1 MLKIKLPWHQ
11 SAFLLAGLLACAPQ
25 FARAESQSATKPNI
39 LYIVADDLGYN
50 DVGFNGCKEIKTPN
64 VDKLSH
70 DGTILKSLY
79 AQPLCSTSRASL
91 LTGRYP
97 CHTGIY
103 GVVRPDVPWGLPLEE
118 RTLAQALKEA
128 GYETAIVG
136 KWHLGDQQ
144 AYLPTRRGFDH
155 QYGLWTG
162 NIDYFTHLRNG
173 KLDWHKDDKPCDD
186 QGYSTHLIAKEA
198 CRLIQEKDPNKP
210 MFLYLPFNA
219 VHFPYQV
226 PDSYAKP
233 YDNLGKQRG
242 VLAGMDAAMDEAIG
256 QVVSALEAKGI
267 RTNTIILFN
276 SDNGG
281 PRPGVVSDNTPLR
294 AGKGS
299 IYEGG
304 VRVCAFVNWP
314 GHVPSQITNNAVLH
328 EVDWYPT
335 LIKLAGGSL
344 EQKLPLDGR
353 DIWPTLTKGARSPH
367 ADELTLCGTSH
378 GKMAIRTGDWKLL
391 VQGEH
396 KKTPPE
402 LYNLAED
409 IAEKNDLSAT
419 HPEKVKEL
427 MANYEAVMKNAV
439 ESAGGK
445 ASGQPSKDHEED

>member
-1 MLKIKLPWHQ
+1 MKNYIPIL
-11 SAFLLAGLLACAPQ
+11 SAILLASLTELHAAD
-25 FARAESQSATKPNI
+25 KPNI

-50 DVGFNGCKEIKTPN
+50 DVAFNGSKEIKTPN
-64 VDKLSH
+64 LDKLAYA
-70 DGTILKSLY
+70 GTILKSFY

-103 GVVRPDVPWGLPLEE
+103 GVVKPDVPWGLPLTE

-136 KWHLGDQQ
+136 KWHLGDQP

-162 NIDYFTHLRNG
+162 NIDYFTHMREG
-173 KLDWHKDDKPCDD
+173 KLDWHKDDQPCDD

-210 MFLYLPFNA
+210 LFLYLPFNA
-219 VHFPYQV
+219 VHYPHQV
-226 PDSYAKP
+226 PDSYTAP
-233 YDNLGKQRG
+233 YANLSKGRR
-242 VLAGMDAAMDEAIG
+242 VIAGMCAAMDEAVG
-256 QVVSALEAKGI
+256 QVVAALEAKGM
-267 RTNTIILFN
+267 RDNTIILFN

-281 PRPGVVSDNTPLR
+281 PGGNDNSPLS
-294 AGKGS
+294 GHKGS

-304 VRVCAFVNWP
+304 VRVCAFANWP
-314 GHVPSQITNNAVLH
+314 GHIPSNATNNAVLH

-344 EQKLPLDGR
+344 EQKLPLDGG
-353 DIWPTLTKGARSPH
+353 DIWPTLTQGAQSPH
-367 ADELTLCGTSH
+367 ADEVTLCGTAQ
-378 GKMAIRTGDWKLL
+378 GKIAIRSGDWKLL
-391 VQGEH
+391 VQGEN
-396 KKTPPE
+396 KKNPPE

-409 IAEKNDLSAT
+409 IGEKENLAAT
-419 HPEKVKEL
+419 NPEKVKEL
-427 MANYEAVMKNAV
+427 MARYEAVMKTAV
-439 ESAGGK
+439 KGAGGK
-445 ASGQPSKDHEED
+445 ESGATPAKDQQED